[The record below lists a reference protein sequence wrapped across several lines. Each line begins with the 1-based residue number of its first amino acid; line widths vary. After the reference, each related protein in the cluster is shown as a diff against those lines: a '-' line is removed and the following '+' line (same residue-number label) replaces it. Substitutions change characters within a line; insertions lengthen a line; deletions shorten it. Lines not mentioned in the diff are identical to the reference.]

1 MNNFVCSFF
10 VIVIV
15 VGLICFFIYFLPLH
29 IPNSQKVSPYECGFD
44 PLNSARV
51 PFSFRFFLVAILFLL
66 FDLEIALL
74 FPLPYSL
81 FLLFNSFYVIFISSF
96 FLVLLTL
103 GLIYEWINGGL
114 EWAN

>member
-1 MNNFVCSFF
+1 MNNFTYSFF

-15 VGLICFFIYFLPLH
+15 VSLICFFIYFLPLH
-29 IPNSQKVSPYECGFD
+29 IPNNQKVSPYECGFD

-81 FLLFNSFYVIFISSF
+81 FLLFDSFYVVFISSF
-96 FLVLLTL
+96 FLIFLTL
-103 GLIYEWINGGL
+103 GLVYEWLNGGL

>member
-1 MNNFVCSFF
+1 MNGFTFVLF
-10 VIVIV
+10 IV
-15 VGLICFFIYFLPLH
+15 VIFIGLLCFLIYFLPSRL
-29 IPNSQKVSPYECGFD
+29 PDNQKGSPYECGFD

-74 FPLPYSL
+74 FPLPYSFSFL
-81 FLLFNSFYVIFISSF
+81 FGQFFVIFLSVFFIS
-96 FLVLLTL
+96 LLTV

-114 EWAN
+114 DWAD

>member
-1 MNNFVCSFF
+1 MNGFIFVLFIV
-10 VIVIV
+10 VIF

-29 IPNSQKVSPYECGFD
+29 LPNSNKNSPYECGFD

-81 FLLFNSFYVIFISSF
+81 TVLLNNFYIVFISF
-96 FLVLLTL
+96 FFIVLLTL
-103 GLIYEWINGGL
+103 GLIYEWLNGGL
-114 EWAN
+114 EWAD